1 MDKFKNTINEFLKF
15 LVISFAT
22 TSLFWVIRAKL
33 FNIEL
38 IPVMDFIYIFGL
50 CVISALLERIFL
62 SPKILK
68 KLSYTKR
75 NFILMFFICVII
87 LIFALKAHFFQP
99 SLQGIAI
106 RFIIAYTLG
115 CTISIIIDKFLTKE
129 GEKYTEILNEY
140 KMKNKKS

>member
-1 MDKFKNTINEFLKF
+1 
-15 LVISFAT
+15 
-22 TSLFWVIRAKL
+22 
-33 FNIEL
+33 
-38 IPVMDFIYIFGL
+38 
-50 CVISALLERIFL
+50 
-62 SPKILK
+62 
-68 KLSYTKR
+68 
-75 NFILMFFICVII
+75 MFFICVII